1 MKVFAY
7 LRVSTKEQ
15 TEAGGYERQLTT
27 VEKFCDDNK
36 HRIARVFRDQ
46 QSGGDEFA
54 DRSSLHELLSLA
66 GPDSATGV
74 TAIVV
79 ERADRIARDLMV
91 QEIFL
96 RECRNKHIEVYAA
109 DSGEEL
115 VLAGAD
121 PTRVLIRQIL
131 GALAQW
137 EKSQIIAKLQ
147 AGRRKKARETGA
159 PCGGPKPYGQTESE
173 RVMIHEIYT
182 LRRRGQTFLSI
193 ANSLTERGIPTPD
206 GTGHYWLSSTA
217 YRIYA
222 REAHRRALEKTEKFL
237 AKL

>member
-1 MKVFAY
+1 MEQVRVFAY

-15 TEAGGYERQLTT
+15 LDGGGLERQSESIKKF
-27 VEKFCDDNK
+27 VEQKGWLVVRAFQ
-36 HRIARVFRDQ
+36 DQ

-54 DRSSLHELLSLA
+54 DRAGLTEILELA
-66 GPDSATGV
+66 CPGAAHGV
-74 TAIVV
+74 QAIVV

-96 RECRNKHIEVYAA
+96 RECRKRNLQVYAA

-137 EKSQIIAKLQ
+137 EKSQIVLKLQ
-147 AGRRKKARETGA
+147 AGRRKKARETGE
-159 PCGGPKPYGQTESE
+159 PCGGIRPYGQTASE
-173 RVMIHEIYT
+173 LAVIDQIFSSRKAGFSFREIAKI
-182 LRRRGQTFLSI
+182 LNDIGF
-193 ANSLTERGIPTPD
+193 PTP
-206 GTGHYWLSSTA
+206 TGMLFWGSGSVH
-217 YRIYA
+217 RIWNQNKGK
-222 REAHRRALEKTEKFL
+222 RS
-237 AKL
+237 